1 MDLVFVDPPYRMGML
16 LPVLEELCSLDI
28 LASPST
34 LVAQSEQREV
44 SASPCEQS
52 GDGQVENLWRHPD
65 NPLSTR
71 GTAMSSKLVI
81 YPGTFDPITNGH
93 ISVVSR
99 ALKIFD
105 RLVIAILNNPNKLP
119 LFTMEERIQMIR
131 DVLKDQRHVEVESF
145 NGLLVDYVIQK
156 KTNVVIRGLRALSDF
171 EYEFQMALMNRKLN
185 REVQSIFLMTDY
197 KWFYTSST
205 IIKEAASLGGDVS
218 GLGPSDRLQETETK
232 IRVLKRS

>member
-1 MDLVFVDPPYRMGML
+1 
-16 LPVLEELCSLDI
+16 
-28 LASPST
+28 
-34 LVAQSEQREV
+34 
-44 SASPCEQS
+44 
-52 GDGQVENLWRHPD
+52 
-65 NPLSTR
+65 
-71 GTAMSSKLVI
+71 MSSKVVI
-81 YPGTFDPITNGH
+81 YPGTFDPITHGH
-93 ISVVSR
+93 ISIISR

-105 RLVIAILNNPNKLP
+105 RLVIAILNNPQKLP

-131 DVLKDQRHVEVESF
+131 EVLKDQRHVEVDSF

-218 GLGPSDRLQETETK
+218 GLVPAIVCK
-232 IRVLKRS
+232 KLKQKFGY

>member
-1 MDLVFVDPPYRMGML
+1 
-16 LPVLEELCSLDI
+16 
-28 LASPST
+28 
-34 LVAQSEQREV
+34 
-44 SASPCEQS
+44 
-52 GDGQVENLWRHPD
+52 
-65 NPLSTR
+65 
-71 GTAMSSKLVI
+71 MSSKVVI

-105 RLVIAILNNPNKLP
+105 RLVIAILNNPNKVP
-119 LFTMEERIQMIR
+119 LFSMEERIQMIR
-131 DVLKDQRHVEVESF
+131 EVLKDQKHVEVESF

-218 GLGPSDRLQETETK
+218 GLVPSIVCRK
-232 IRVLKRS
+232 LKQKFGY

>member
-1 MDLVFVDPPYRMGML
+1 MKEKV
-16 LPVLEELCSLDI
+16 
-28 LASPST
+28 
-34 LVAQSEQREV
+34 
-44 SASPCEQS
+44 
-52 GDGQVENLWRHPD
+52 
-65 NPLSTR
+65 
-71 GTAMSSKLVI
+71 VI

-93 ISVVSR
+93 LSIIAR

-105 RLVIAILNNPNKLP
+105 KLVIAILNNPQKVP
-119 LFTMEERIQMIR
+119 LFTLKERTAMIR
-131 DVLKDQRHVEVESF
+131 EVLKHHSRVELDSF
-145 NGLLVDYVIQK
+145 NGLLVDYVVKK

-218 GLGPSDRLQETETK
+218 GLVPPVVCRK
-232 IRVLKRS
+232 LKEKFGYA

>member
-1 MDLVFVDPPYRMGML
+1 
-16 LPVLEELCSLDI
+16 
-28 LASPST
+28 
-34 LVAQSEQREV
+34 
-44 SASPCEQS
+44 
-52 GDGQVENLWRHPD
+52 
-65 NPLSTR
+65 
-71 GTAMSSKLVI
+71 MSSKVVI
-81 YPGTFDPITNGH
+81 YPGTFDPITHGH
-93 ISVVSR
+93 ISIISR

-105 RLVIAILNNPNKLP
+105 RLVIAILNNPQKLP
-119 LFTMEERIQMIR
+119 LFSIEERIQMIR
-131 DVLKDQRHVEVESF
+131 EVLKDQRHLEVESF

-218 GLGPSDRLQETETK
+218 GLVPPIVCRK
-232 IRVLKRS
+232 LKEKFGY

>member
-1 MDLVFVDPPYRMGML
+1 
-16 LPVLEELCSLDI
+16 
-28 LASPST
+28 
-34 LVAQSEQREV
+34 
-44 SASPCEQS
+44 
-52 GDGQVENLWRHPD
+52 
-65 NPLSTR
+65 
-71 GTAMSSKLVI
+71 MSSKVVI

-93 ISVVSR
+93 ISIVSR
-99 ALKIFD
+99 SLKIFD
-105 RLVIAILNNPNKLP
+105 RLVIAILNNPHKVP
-119 LFTMEERIQMIR
+119 LFSMEERIQMIR
-131 DVLKDQRHVEVESF
+131 EVLKDQRHLEVDTF

-218 GLGPSDRLQETETK
+218 GLVPPIVSK
-232 IRVLKRS
+232 KLKQKFGY

>member
-1 MDLVFVDPPYRMGML
+1 
-16 LPVLEELCSLDI
+16 
-28 LASPST
+28 
-34 LVAQSEQREV
+34 
-44 SASPCEQS
+44 
-52 GDGQVENLWRHPD
+52 
-65 NPLSTR
+65 
-71 GTAMSSKLVI
+71 MSSKVVI

-93 ISVVSR
+93 ISIIVR
-99 ALKIFD
+99 ALKVFD
-105 RLVIAILNNPNKLP
+105 RLVIAILNNPQKLP
-119 LFTMEERIQMIR
+119 LFSMEERIQMIR
-131 DVLKDQRHVEVESF
+131 EVLKDQRHVEVDSF

-218 GLGPSDRLQETETK
+218 GLVPPIVCRK
-232 IRVLKRS
+232 LKQKFGY